1 MGTIFSSLSVRS
13 RYEHFPS
20 IIPFDKQYFTFA
32 DNDVLDDKFL
42 QCDVGIYRRRTEKT
56 GTWFWFWSFS
66 EFVYGFFWR
75 TGMCRKKCH
84 HKLKLTAAKVSKSWS
99 LILVCAVFLPRQI
112 ITYYNIEDVS
122 DLTKTEVLQRMQ
134 TSAVACTT
142 VYQWNK
148 MNTAVWTLIHQTT
161 ICSCIILSI
170 DAAWFGSLTIFS
182 VALQA
187 FHKYYQQRG
196 MLMVLHICC
205 GYAKMWPN
213 F

>member
-1 MGTIFSSLSVRS
+1 MFWMTNFFSVMLASSEDAL
-13 RYEHFPS
+13 
-20 IIPFDKQYFTFA
+20 I
-32 DNDVLDDKFL
+32 
-42 QCDVGIYRRRTEKT
+42 KT

-66 EFVYGFFWR
+66 EVVYGFFWR
-75 TGMCRKKCH
+75 TGMCWKECH

-182 VALQA
+182 VAIQA
-187 FHKYYQQRG
+187 FRKYYQQRG
-196 MLMVLHICC
+196 SLQLLTLISYMSSPVLGSSLCTGVTNLHLRSC
-205 GYAKMWPN
+205 
-213 F
+213 